1 MRLEEAFL
9 NDLAQ
14 SNLVDVATE
23 MAAGPE
29 PEGAMPM
36 TIKEFATTAADVP
49 AGLLKGAVQ
58 GSVGL
63 PGDIISLVRGVYD
76 LGRSGGDMEAF
87 LAGLEKETGLPT
99 TEDVKKFFDE
109 ILGIP
114 LVPAGASERR
124 REAAKIPE
132 FVGELGGG
140 GKTAI
145 EGTKAAVRGIN
156 VGAMAVADKA
166 VRAITGN
173 PQATAMGALEEAGKM
188 SPISNVAPGL
198 KPQTVRPIKD
208 DLRPLMPAFLDKTKK
223 IESGFIKLNSPI
235 KTKDGSTLSG
245 FESADQKVF
254 YGRDK
259 NGVAFNVPREYV
271 NPDDFVSSRDSNKT
285 MEKIKSNLVESRKAA
300 KKGEQ

>member
-145 EGTKAAVRGIN
+145 EGTKAIVKRTRKKTAAAG
-156 VGAMAVADKA
+156 
-166 VRAITGN
+166 TG
-173 PQATAMGALEEAGKM
+173 L
-188 SPISNVAPGL
+188 VAPASAE
-198 KPQTVRPIKD
+198 T
-208 DLRPLMPAFLDKTKK
+208 
-223 IESGFIKLNSPI
+223 
-235 KTKDGSTLSG
+235 ST
-245 FESADQKVF
+245 EQK
-254 YGRDK
+254 
-259 NGVAFNVPREYV
+259 
-271 NPDDFVSSRDSNKT
+271 
-285 MEKIKSNLVESRKAA
+285 
-300 KKGEQ
+300 